1 MSKSSI
7 ISIVLLV
14 FIVLAV
20 GNIFRTCKPE
30 GSTLDVQNF
39 GGLGGYAARQIHEF
53 LGPKKR
59 VVLILF
65 DDSAA
70 TIYGKDQY
78 ALTEQLKAYEY
89 KILAEETIP
98 AGPLF
103 SNPRA
108 THQGILPLESYQQVA
123 SRHPDA
129 DAIISFVGP
138 PVVSSETMPSGG
150 RPPLIVANTVAERS
164 TRTLVQNGFVTMAI
178 LSRKDA
184 AATPMEMGYGDSA
197 QYANFYEVVTYE
209 SIE

>member
-1 MSKSSI
+1 MEEALHLGEPPGQEPPVGADGVAAQGDSPRFAQ
-7 ISIVLLV
+7 VLPEEGQGGIAGLGQGGGGGGNRFQETTAGVHRPYV
-14 FIVLAV
+14 FTHA
-20 GNIFRTCKPE
+20 
-30 GSTLDVQNF
+30 VQNF

-53 LGPKKR
+53 LGPKKS

-78 ALTEQLKAYEY
+78 ALTEQLQAYEY

-129 DAIISFVGP
+129 DAIISFCLLYT
-138 PVVSSETMPSGG
+138 S
-150 RPPLIVANTVAERS
+150 
-164 TRTLVQNGFVTMAI
+164 
-178 LSRKDA
+178 DA
-184 AATPMEMGYGDSA
+184 ADE
-197 QYANFYEVVTYE
+197 
-209 SIE
+209 